1 MTPTAYGQGPP
12 TRDDGGDWFRGAHG
26 RDELAAALVA
36 GGIAGP
42 VTSHDRADVAWR
54 IARLAAGDR
63 DLQLGLRGLGSPS
76 RHDILAAVAE
86 EAGFD
91 PDPRIDS
98 GPTPIDPMRVLAAC
112 AVAGDRLARAGA
124 AGERVLLATG
134 HPAGLTLLYQAIGAL
149 LEQDG
154 AKLLRPLSGHSWREA
169 GRHRQIRYLHG
180 VAVLSDRGSTVH
192 THAPGP
198 MELLLQEVRPDLVLA
213 DHGFAGAAI
222 QAGVETISVADVND
236 PALVVAKRRGRTEI
250 VIVMDDNVLPE
261 DYWPCFQA
269 VAARFP

>member
-1 MTPTAYGQGPP
+1 MTGTAYGHGVPA
-12 TRDDGGDWFRGAHG
+12 RDDGGDWIRGVHDREA
-26 RDELAAALVA
+26 LAAALVA
-36 GGIAGP
+36 GRIAGP

-54 IARLAAGDR
+54 IARLADGDR
-63 DLQLGLRGLGSPS
+63 DLQLGLLDLGSLS
-76 RHDILAAVAE
+76 RHEVLAAVAA

-91 PDPRIDS
+91 PDPRIDT
-98 GPTPIDPMRVLAAC
+98 GPTPIDPFRVLAAWE
-112 AVAGDRLARAGA
+112 VAGDRLARAAA

-134 HPAGLTLLYQAIGAL
+134 HPAGLTLLYQAIGEL
-149 LEQDG
+149 LERGG

-198 MELLLQEVRPDLVLA
+198 MELLLQEVRPDLVIA

-250 VIVMDDNVLPE
+250 VVVMDDNVLPE

>member
-1 MTPTAYGQGPP
+1 M
-12 TRDDGGDWFRGAHG
+12 
-26 RDELAAALVA
+26 LA
-36 GGIAGP
+36 
-42 VTSHDRADVAWR
+42 SW
-54 IARLAAGDR
+54 
-63 DLQLGLRGLGSPS
+63 
-76 RHDILAAVAE
+76 E
-86 EAGFD
+86 
-91 PDPRIDS
+91 
-98 GPTPIDPMRVLAAC
+98 
-112 AVAGDRLARAGA
+112 VAGDRLARAAA

-134 HPAGLTLLYQAIGAL
+134 HPAGLTLLYQAIGEL
-149 LEQDG
+149 LEGGG
-154 AKLLRPLSGHSWREA
+154 AKLLRPLPGHSWREA

-198 MELLLQEVRPDLVLA
+198 MELLLQEVRPDLVIA

-250 VIVMDDNVLPE
+250 VVVMDDNVLPE